1 MVKDHNFDASNLAST
16 RANDL
21 TLSDLDPQ
29 VAMMSSDSQTTAAAP
44 AADSELDSVNIETLQ
59 KSAASALVGQT
70 EVTGSTEEIS
80 KREEMPDGKVSMS
93 TQVSVCY
100 SL

>member
-29 VAMMSSDSQTTAAAP
+29 VAMMSSDSQTAAS

-93 TQVSVCY
+93 THVSVCF

>member
-21 TLSDLDPQ
+21 TLSDLDSQ
-29 VAMMSSDSQTTAAAP
+29 VALMSSDSQTTTAP

-93 TQVSVCY
+93 TQVSICY

>member
-21 TLSDLDPQ
+21 TLSDLDSQ
-29 VAMMSSDSQTTAAAP
+29 VALMSSDSQTTAAP

-70 EVTGSTEEIS
+70 EATGSTEEIS

-93 TQVSVCY
+93 TQVSICY

>member
-29 VAMMSSDSQTTAAAP
+29 VAMMSSDSQTTAAP

-59 KSAASALVGQT
+59 KSAASALVDQT

>member
-29 VAMMSSDSQTTAAAP
+29 VAMMSSDSQTTAGP

-93 TQVSVCY
+93 TQVSICY